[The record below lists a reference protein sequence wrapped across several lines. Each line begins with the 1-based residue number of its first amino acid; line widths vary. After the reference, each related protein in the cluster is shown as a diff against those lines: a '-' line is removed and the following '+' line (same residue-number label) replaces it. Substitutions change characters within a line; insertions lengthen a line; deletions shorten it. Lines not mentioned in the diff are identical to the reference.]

1 MLLPGCGDGGPSGID
16 RPDGN
21 GGVSGGEG
29 PAERLVGTWRT
40 VVVVEV
46 PGDIQNW
53 ATTWR
58 FEPGGACLQ
67 MVETFSL
74 AEGFPRVSRR
84 PCTFV
89 AGDFEVTI
97 AFTGAGTLEFE
108 YSFADFSP
116 DRLILDGFEYER
128 LD

>member
-1 MLLPGCGDGGPSGID
+1 MLLPACSDGGPAGID
-16 RPDGN
+16 RPSGN
-21 GGVSGGEG
+21 GGVSGAEG
-29 PAERLVGTWRT
+29 PTERLAGMWRT

-46 PGDIQNW
+46 PGDIQTW
-53 ATTWR
+53 TTTWR
-58 FEPGGACLQ
+58 FDPDGACLQ
-67 MVETFSL
+67 TVETESL
-74 AEGFPRVSRR
+74 AEGVSRTTER

-97 AFTGAGTLEFE
+97 TFTGAGTLEFE

-128 LD
+128 VA